1 MRILVCCKQ
10 VDEPE
15 SLLLDEQGRPYPN
28 APARRKLAEWD
39 ARALEEALVLKETRP
54 GVEVWAVT
62 VGPAEADA
70 VLQRALGMGADQAAH
85 ILAADDPPLRPATIA
100 AWLAEFARERGFDLI
115 LCGVMSEDSLQGL
128 VGLMLAELLGLAC
141 ATGVVGLALVPDQ
154 AGLRVEREMEGGR
167 RQAMTLPLSALVTV
181 GSSPRQPRY
190 PSLSNL
196 LRAKKAPRLLIEAE
210 TLAPAPVREERL
222 GLSLPQRQRAGLRL
236 VGSPAEK
243 AAQLRDIL
251 RERSLL

>member
-15 SLLLDEQGRPYPN
+15 SLLLDQQGRPDPL
-28 APARRKLAEWD
+28 APARTKLAEWD
-39 ARALEEALVLKETRP
+39 ARALEEALVLKESHP

-85 ILAADDPPLRPATIA
+85 VIAADDPPPRPAAIA

-115 LCGVMSEDSLQGL
+115 LGGVMSEDAMQGL
-128 VGLMLAELLGLAC
+128 VGPMLAESLGLPC
-141 ATGVVGLALVPDQ
+141 ATGAVNLATLPDN
-154 AGLRVEREMEGGR
+154 AGVRVEREMEGGR
-167 RQAMTLPLSALVTV
+167 RQALELPLPALVTV

-190 PSLSNL
+190 PSLSGL
-196 LRAKKAPRLLIEAE
+196 LRAKKAPRLRIEAE
-210 TLAPAPVREERL
+210 SLAPAPAREERR
-222 GLSLPQRQRAGLRL
+222 GLSLPQRQRDGLRL
-236 VGSPAEK
+236 AGSVLEK
-243 AAQLRDIL
+243 AAQLRAIL
-251 RERSLL
+251 QERSLL